1 MVRLLVILF
10 MTNLCV
16 KNIVKPIKKKL
27 VQDVRKL
34 LRSYESLKTI
44 S

>member
-10 MTNLCV
+10 MINLCV
-16 KNIVKPIKKKL
+16 KNIAKPIKKKL

-34 LRSYESLKTI
+34 VRSYEPLKTI